1 MSDTFST
8 GQVAALLAVP
18 EPKLND
24 LIRRGKIN
32 PAPTVVAGRRVWLR
46 QHVAQAA
53 DHLGV
58 VVQVSDDNPSASGSV
73 GVGRCPV

>member
-1 MSDTFST
+1 MPDSLST

-24 LIRRGKIN
+24 LIRRGKIR
-32 PAPTVVAGRRVWLR
+32 PAPQVVAGRRVWLR

-53 DHLGV
+53 DLLGV
-58 VVQVSDDNPSASGSV
+58 AVAEATG
-73 GVGRCPV
+73 GRS

>member
-1 MSDTFST
+1 MPDALST

-32 PAPTVVAGRRVWLR
+32 PAPCVSAGRRVWQP
-46 QHVAQAA
+46 QHVRQAA
-53 DHLGV
+53 DLLGG
-58 VVQVSDDNPSASGSV
+58 ALETG
-73 GVGRCPV
+73 GRV